1 MSEAPARCL
10 RHILRGIIMD
20 KLSQAQAELREM
32 DALAAENFPVHRL
45 HPLCKLLVTVC
56 FIVTVVS
63 FPKYD
68 FTGLAVMVLYP
79 IILFQ
84 AAGIPVGTCF
94 YKLRVVLPLVCAVGL
109 VNPFLDRTPWMQLGN
124 LTVTGGLVSMVTLMM
139 KGVFSLMASFLLIAT
154 TPIDSLCAAL
164 RRLHVP
170 SILTTLLLLTYR
182 YIGVMLEQVSIMTE
196 SYKLRAPGQ
205 KGIHISAWGSFLGQ
219 LLLRSMDRAQELYD
233 SMRLR
238 GFRGD
243 FFYAN
248 VPPCKPGSIVF
259 CFACAASFLLA
270 RLVPITSLLG
280 SLFVG

>member
-1 MSEAPARCL
+1 MSPC
-10 RHILRGIIMD
+10 IFCGDFIMG
-20 KLSQAQAELREM
+20 KITQAQSELREM
-32 DALAAENFPVHRL
+32 DALAAQNSPVHRL
-45 HPLCKLLVTVC
+45 HPLCKLLVTLLY
-56 FIVTVVS
+56 IVTVVS

-68 FTGLAVMVLYP
+68 FSGLVVMVLYP

-94 YKLRVVLPLVCAVGL
+94 YKLRIVLPLVCAVGL
-109 VNPFLDRTPWMQLGN
+109 VNPFLDRTPMLLLGP
-124 LTVTGGLVSMVTLMM
+124 LTLTGGVISMVTLML

-154 TPIDSLCAAL
+154 TPMDSLCAAL

-182 YIGVMLEQVSIMTE
+182 YIGVMLEQVSVMTE
-196 SYKLRAPGQ
+196 AYQLRAPGQ

-238 GFRGD
+238 GFRGE
-243 FFYAN
+243 FHYAQVPQCRFSGVVYTIACVGLFLFARMVN
-248 VPPCKPGSIVF
+248 VPN
-259 CFACAASFLLA
+259 
-270 RLVPITSLLG
+270 LLG
-280 SLFVG
+280 SLFVR